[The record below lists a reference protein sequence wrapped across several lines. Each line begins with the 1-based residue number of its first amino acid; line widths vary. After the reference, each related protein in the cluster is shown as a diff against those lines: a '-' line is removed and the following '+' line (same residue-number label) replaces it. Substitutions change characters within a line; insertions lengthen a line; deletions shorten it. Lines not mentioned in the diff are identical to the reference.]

1 MVPSQPPEPNSPDRE
16 KRAPRRLDPSWGQ
29 LPEHSDRNVLIADI
43 SDTGLRLIDGDG
55 AIEEGESLAVRIL
68 AGEQEPFVVTG
79 SVMRVLENGY
89 AIRLDDRS
97 IEDPCWVEHVRFWCA
112 RIA

>member
-29 LPEHSDRNVLIADI
+29 LPEHADRNVLIADI

-55 AIEEGESLAVRIL
+55 AIGEGDPLTVRIL
-68 AGEQEPFVVTG
+68 AGEQKPFLVKG
-79 SVMRVLENGY
+79 SVIRLLENGY
-89 AIRLDDRS
+89 AIRLEDGS
-97 IEDPCWVEHVRFWCA
+97 IADPCWVEHVRCWCA
-112 RIA
+112 RIS